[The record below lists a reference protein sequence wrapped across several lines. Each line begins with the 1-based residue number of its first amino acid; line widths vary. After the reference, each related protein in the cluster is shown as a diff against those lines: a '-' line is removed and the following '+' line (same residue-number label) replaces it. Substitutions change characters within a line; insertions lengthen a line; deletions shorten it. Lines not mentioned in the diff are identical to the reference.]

1 MIPPNLKELGG
12 FAFLEF
18 EKIIIVFYEHIG
30 DKQSWEDIKS
40 SLLMQIKEIVKDN
53 ILFITDQM
61 IKSLHALKSS

>member
-18 EKIIIVFYEHIG
+18 EKIIIVFYEHIE

-40 SLLMQIKEIVKDN
+40 SLLMQIKEIVKR
-53 ILFITDQM
+53 
-61 IKSLHALKSS
+61 

>member
-40 SLLMQIKEIVKDN
+40 SLLMQIKEIVKR
-53 ILFITDQM
+53 
-61 IKSLHALKSS
+61 